1 MITTINSSTAAA
13 NANWPVETLAVIPI
27 VLFLLLILQRG
38 LIAGMRGPRV
48 KWIEQA
54 ITVAAVPLLLILF
67 TTATVRILAL
77 VSR

>member
-13 NANWPVETLAVIPI
+13 NANWPIETLSIIPI
-27 VLFLLLILQRG
+27 ILFLVLILQRG
-38 LIAGMRGPRV
+38 LISGMRGPRV

-77 VSR
+77 LPR